1 LEQIG
6 ARFHLHAH
14 GALIPCELTKRTR
27 NFEQDLHQPDFPRL
41 TLFVRAVFRLFGIFD
56 FKFGFVVG
64 APSMW
69 TTAAFTHKICGNPS
83 TIFFQLFPS
92 SLDP

>member
-1 LEQIG
+1 MI
-6 ARFHLHAH
+6 
-14 GALIPCELTKRTR
+14 
-27 NFEQDLHQPDFPRL
+27 
-41 TLFVRAVFRLFGIFD
+41 LFVRAVFCLFVIFD
-56 FKFGFVVG
+56 FKVAFVVV

-69 TTAAFTHKICGNPS
+69 TTAAFTHKTCGNPS